1 VRTTL
6 EKRAHSTNEQAPLMR
21 ERIKTRLVLVIWSR
35 RMCIKSRDGFFSL
48 QRAEKW
54 LENPRPRREESGWLI
69 FCESWRARVVFVML
83 EQCQGHP
90 RGHHLFYIN
99 GSEL

>member
-35 RMCIKSRDGFFSL
+35 RKISERFFSL
-48 QRAEKW
+48 FREGGEVVGWKTHGRAG
-54 LENPRPRREESGWLI
+54 RRVVNIL
-69 FCESWRARVVFVML
+69 CESWRVRVVFVML